1 MLTEYDAVETLQF
14 NSSCM
19 RDASTF
25 GSEYLLMMIL
35 LVVMPWEH
43 LVFYACCALSLQPLG
58 VFIGTINCHDAV
70 VSIGAITNTIFAL
83 NRIFYCLVSK

>member
-19 RDASTF
+19 WDASTF

-35 LVVMPWEH
+35 LVVMPLEH
-43 LVFYACCALSLQPLG
+43 LVFYACCASSLHNPWVLSLELLTVMRPLY
-58 VFIGTINCHDAV
+58 
-70 VSIGAITNTIFAL
+70 
-83 NRIFYCLVSK
+83 RLVQLLIPYLH